1 MREKLGYLDV
11 SVRDYSGS
19 GEDTS
24 GYAYNRTASGEVSF
38 NFELWPTFYEK
49 EREAALSADSLGA
62 RPLGYHT
69 FSARSGWYVPIKSLG
84 AHVPQNWTRNDD
96 AAQWRVF
103 DYEMYAARAT
113 AAHFS
118 PSGAILRT
126 APTATHPTSAQVR
139 VARVAQV
146 PRRPVDAPH
155 LRRLYT
161 TRRLRQPEGRRGG
174 RGGGG
179 AASAVRLGA
188 RPLHLKG
195 PIRARAY
202 DRVRLL
208 RDSNRESG
216 PRPPLIPLSSR
227 RTGTTTAAPRPTCSC
242 RRRWCATTPSF
253 RRRRSGIT
261 HSRS

>member
-1 MREKLGYLDV
+1 MMIALLTLGAESRDVSSTKTCFGDAVTNAVIAAPIKLELLTWSSQKLVTRVAEILMREKLGYLDV

-103 DYEMYAARAT
+103 DYEMCAARANC
-113 AAHFS
+113 
-118 PSGAILRT
+118 GAILTIRRN
-126 APTATHPTSAQVR
+126 SAHCSDG
-139 VARVAQV
+139 
-146 PRRPVDAPH
+146 PPSH
-155 LRRLYT
+155 LCT
-161 TRRLRQPEGRRGG
+161 GTRR
-174 RGGGG
+174 
-179 AASAVRLGA
+179 S
-188 RPLHLKG
+188 
-195 PIRARAY
+195 
-202 DRVRLL
+202 
-208 RDSNRESG
+208 
-216 PRPPLIPLSSR
+216 PRSSTPTSSR
-227 RTGTTTAAPRPTCSC
+227 RSAPP
-242 RRRWCATTPSF
+242 TPSHPKT
-253 RRRRSGIT
+253 SAPT
-261 HSRS
+261 

>member
-1 MREKLGYLDV
+1 MIAAPIKLELLTWSSQKLVTRVAEILMREKLGYLDV

-103 DYEMYAARAT
+103 DYEMCAARANC
-113 AAHFS
+113 
-118 PSGAILRT
+118 GAILTIRRN
-126 APTATHPTSAQVR
+126 SAHCSDG
-139 VARVAQV
+139 
-146 PRRPVDAPH
+146 PPSH
-155 LRRLYT
+155 LCT
-161 TRRLRQPEGRRGG
+161 GTRR
-174 RGGGG
+174 
-179 AASAVRLGA
+179 S
-188 RPLHLKG
+188 
-195 PIRARAY
+195 
-202 DRVRLL
+202 
-208 RDSNRESG
+208 
-216 PRPPLIPLSSR
+216 PRSSTPTSSR
-227 RTGTTTAAPRPTCSC
+227 RSAPP
-242 RRRWCATTPSF
+242 TPSHPKT
-253 RRRRSGIT
+253 SAPT
-261 HSRS
+261 

>member
-1 MREKLGYLDV
+1 MIAAPIKLELLTWSSQKLVTRVAEILMREKLGYLDV

-103 DYEMYAARAT
+103 DYEMCAARAT

-126 APTATHPTSAQVR
+126 APTATHPTSPQVR
-139 VARVAQV
+139 VARLAQV

-155 LRRLYT
+155 LRRFSHPKT
-161 TRRLRQPEGRRGG
+161 
-174 RGGGG
+174 
-179 AASAVRLGA
+179 SA
-188 RPLHLKG
+188 
-195 PIRARAY
+195 
-202 DRVRLL
+202 
-208 RDSNRESG
+208 
-216 PRPPLIPLSSR
+216 
-227 RTGTTTAAPRPTCSC
+227 PT
-242 RRRWCATTPSF
+242 
-253 RRRRSGIT
+253 
-261 HSRS
+261 